1 MAPYTVKTTDS
12 RLAVRF
18 AALASLGAAI
28 VHLAVVHTHWQQ
40 WAPSGVFFLSL
51 ALFQAAWAWKVLAH
65 TTIALLSAG
74 VVVNAGA
81 LALWAMSRTAGAP
94 FGPNAGHVEL
104 IAGADVC
111 AVLLQLYVVMGA
123 GWVWYRGLR
132 GAPVPAL
139 ASAAILVGA
148 VGVVTMASTV
158 GVASGL
164 QHGDHHTGGHAPAGP
179 AGNHHG
185 DVPDAAT
192 PPPALRQT
200 HTPVAEP
207 PTVHQVHDHAH

>member
-1 MAPYTVKTTDS
+1 MKTTDS
-12 RLAVRF
+12 RLAVRL
-18 AALASLGAAI
+18 AALASLGAAV
-28 VHLAVVHTHWQQ
+28 VHVAVVPTHWQE
-40 WAPSGVFFLSL
+40 WAPSGVFFLAL
-51 ALFQAAWAWKVLAH
+51 ALFQLLWARGVLVY

-74 VVVNAGA
+74 VLVNAGA
-81 LALWAMSRTAGAP
+81 LALWAVSRTAGAP

-111 AVLLQLYVVMGA
+111 AMLLQLYVVMGA

-132 GAPVPAL
+132 GAPVPAF
-139 ASAAILVGA
+139 ASAAILLGA

-164 QHGDHHTGGHAPAGP
+164 QHGDPPTGGHGP
-179 AGNHHG
+179 AGHADDHHG

-192 PPPALRQT
+192 PSPALRPAR
-200 HTPVAEP
+200 TPAAEP
-207 PTVHQVHDHAH
+207 LTAHEVHDHAH